1 MPPNKTSTSDYEC
14 KAFFYSQNLVPI
26 LYFLMFPVSL
36 LLNGVAAWVSLYLK
50 STSTF
55 MVYLKNIIAADIIM
69 TLIMPIDATSKIM
82 VHSKLVLV
90 LSCYISPIFYSTQ
103 YTCITLL
110 GLISLD
116 RFSKIMMPGRL
127 SLVQNLTFSKVLSC
141 LVWVTLFC
149 FTALPNIILSNK
161 PIVKLTEISTCMNLK
176 DTNGLEFHGNIIIYL
191 NVYFWLM
198 SLVITICYICI
209 TKKVIQSYLN
219 SGSKNDQGKQKI
231 KLRVFL
237 VVIVFFLSFGPYH
250 LIRIPYTFLQVN
262 VSDESTCTYVI
273 SRFVKEFSLWFATTN
288 ICMNPLLYIFLCREF
303 KDKLVSG
310 IEKLLVSYG
319 LDPECASGQCQLISV

>member
-1 MPPNKTSTSDYEC
+1 M
-14 KAFFYSQNLVPI
+14 VPI

-36 LLNGVAAWVSLYLK
+36 LLNGMAAWVSLYLK

-69 TLIMPIDATSKIM
+69 ALIMPIDAASEMTE
-82 VHSKLVLV
+82 HSKLVLV
-90 LSCYISPIFYSTQ
+90 LSCYISPVFYSTQ

-116 RFSKIMMPGRL
+116 RFCKIVMPGKL
-127 SLVQNLTFSKVLSC
+127 WLAQNLTFSKVLSC
-141 LVWVTLFC
+141 LVWVFLFC

-161 PIVKLTEISTCMNLK
+161 PIVKLTEISSCMDLK
-176 DTNGLEFHGNIIIYL
+176 DEHGLQFHVTITFYL
-191 NVYFWLM
+191 NVFFWLM
-198 SLVITICYICI
+198 SLVITVCYMCI
-209 TKKVIQSYLN
+209 TNKVIQSYRN

-250 LIRIPYTFLQVN
+250 IIRIPYTFLQVN
-262 VSDESTCTYVI
+262 SSQESSCAYFT
-273 SRFVKEFSLWFATTN
+273 SRFIKEFSLWFATTN
-288 ICMNPLLYIFLCREF
+288 ICMNPLLYIFLCHEF
-303 KDKLVSG
+303 KDKLMSMM
-310 IEKLLVSYG
+310 EKLFVSLG
-319 LDPECASGQCQLISV
+319 LAPQWASGQCQLV

>member
-1 MPPNKTSTSDYEC
+1 M
-14 KAFFYSQNLVPI
+14 VPI
-26 LYFLMFPVSL
+26 LYFLMIPLSL

-55 MVYLKNIIAADIIM
+55 IVYLKNIIAADIIM
-69 TLIMPIDATSKIM
+69 TLIMPIDAASEM
-82 VHSKLVLV
+82 VEHSMLVLL
-90 LSCYISPIFYSTQ
+90 LSCYVSPVFYSTQ

-116 RFSKIMMPGRL
+116 RFCKIVLPGRL
-127 SLVQNLTFSKVLSC
+127 SLTQNLAFSKVLSC
-141 LVWVTLFC
+141 LVWVIFFF

-161 PIVKLTEISTCMNLK
+161 PIVTLTEVSSCMNLK
-176 DTNGLEFHGNIIIYL
+176 GPQGLEFHENLIIYL
-191 NVYFWLM
+191 NTYFWLL

-209 TKKVIQSYLN
+209 AKKVIQSFRN

-250 LIRIPYTFLQVN
+250 LIRIPYTFLQVSIIKKN
-262 VSDESTCTYVI
+262 YCVYII
-273 SRFVKEFSLWFATTN
+273 SRFFKEFSLWFATTN

-303 KDKLVSG
+303 KDKLMSMM
-310 IEKLLVSYG
+310 EKLFVSWG
-319 LDPECASGQCQLISV
+319 LTPQCASGQCRLVSV

>member
-1 MPPNKTSTSDYEC
+1 M
-14 KAFFYSQNLVPI
+14 VPI

-36 LLNGVAAWVSLYLK
+36 LLNGVAAWVSFYLK

-69 TLIMPIDATSKIM
+69 TLIIPIDAASEITD
-82 VHSKLVLV
+82 HSKLVLV
-90 LSCYISPIFYSTQ
+90 LSCYVSPIFYSTQ

-116 RFSKIMMPGRL
+116 RFCKIVMPSRL
-127 SLVQNLTFSKVLSC
+127 SLAQNLIFSKVLAC
-141 LVWVTLFC
+141 LVWVTLF
-149 FTALPNIILSNK
+149 FLTALPNIILTNK
-161 PIVKLTEISTCMNLK
+161 PILNLTEISTCMSLK
-176 DTNGLEFHGNIIIYL
+176 NEHGLQFHGNIIIYL
-191 NVYFWLM
+191 NVYFWLI
-198 SLVITICYICI
+198 SLVITVCYICI
-209 TKKVIQSYLN
+209 TNKVIQSYRN

-250 LIRIPYTFLQVN
+250 MIRIPYTFLQVKISN
-262 VSDESTCTYVI
+262 ESYCTYII
-273 SRFVKEFSLWFATTN
+273 SRFIKEFSLWFATTN

-303 KDKLVSG
+303 KEKLMSMM
-310 IEKLLVSYG
+310 EKLLVSWQ
-319 LDPECASGQCQLISV
+319 LAPQCTSGHCQLVSL

>member
-1 MPPNKTSTSDYEC
+1 M
-14 KAFFYSQNLVPI
+14 VPI

-55 MVYLKNIIAADIIM
+55 IVYLKNVIAADIIM
-69 TLIMPIDATSKIM
+69 TLIMPIDAASEMTG
-82 VHSKLVLV
+82 HSKLVLL
-90 LSCYISPIFYSTQ
+90 LSCYVSPVFYSTQ

-116 RFSKIMMPGRL
+116 RFCKIMLPGRL
-127 SLVQNLTFSKVLSC
+127 LLAQNLTFSKVLSC
-141 LVWVTLFC
+141 LVWVTLFA

-161 PIVKLTEISTCMNLK
+161 PIATMAEISTCMNLK
-176 DTNGLEFHGNIIIYL
+176 EAHGLEYHENVIIYL
-191 NVYFWLM
+191 NAYFWLM

-209 TKKVIQSYLN
+209 TKKVIHSFRN
-219 SGSKNDQGKQKI
+219 SGSTNDQGMQKI

-250 LIRIPYTFLQVN
+250 LMRIPYTFLQVN
-262 VSDESTCTYVI
+262 LSKEDYCVYVI

-303 KDKLVSG
+303 KDKLMSMM
-310 IEKLLVSYG
+310 EKLFVSWG
-319 LDPECASGQCQLISV
+319 LAPQFASGQCPLVSA

>member
-1 MPPNKTSTSDYEC
+1 M
-14 KAFFYSQNLVPI
+14 VPI

-69 TLIMPIDATSKIM
+69 TLIMPIDAASEM
-82 VHSKLVLV
+82 MEHSKSVLV
-90 LSCYISPIFYSTQ
+90 LSCYVTPIFYSTQ

-116 RFSKIMMPGRL
+116 RFCKIMMPGRL
-127 SLVQNLTFSKVLSC
+127 SLLQNLTFSKVLSC
-141 LVWVTLFC
+141 TAWVTLFG

-161 PIVKLTEISTCMNLK
+161 PIVKLTEVSTCMNLK
-176 DTNGLEFHGNIIIYL
+176 DEHGLEFHENITIYL

-198 SLVITICYICI
+198 SMVITVCYICI
-209 TKKVIQSYLN
+209 TNKVIQSYRN
-219 SGSKNDQGKQKI
+219 SGSKNNQGKQKI

-262 VSDESTCTYVI
+262 ISDESNCTYIV
-273 SRFVKEFSLWFATTN
+273 SRFMKEISLWFATTN

-303 KDKLVSG
+303 KDKLMSMM
-310 IEKLLVSYG
+310 EKLVVSVG
-319 LDPECASGQCQLISV
+319 LAPECAPGQCRLVSV

>member
-1 MPPNKTSTSDYEC
+1 M
-14 KAFFYSQNLVPI
+14 VPI

-55 MVYLKNIIAADIIM
+55 MVYLKNVIAADIIM
-69 TLIMPIDATSKIM
+69 TLIMPIDATSEM
-82 VHSKLVLV
+82 TAHDKLVLV

-116 RFSKIMMPGRL
+116 RFCKIVMPGKL
-127 SLVQNLTFSKVLSC
+127 WLAQSLTFSKVLSC
-141 LVWVTLFC
+141 LVWALLFC

-161 PIVKLTEISTCMNLK
+161 PIVKLTEISSCMDLK
-176 DTNGLEFHGNIIIYL
+176 DEYGLKFHVNITFYL

-198 SLVITICYICI
+198 SLVIAICYICI
-209 TKKVIQSYLN
+209 TNKVIQSYRN

-237 VVIVFFLSFGPYH
+237 IVIIFFLSFGPYH
-250 LIRIPYTFLQVN
+250 LIRIPYTFLQV
-262 VSDESTCTYVI
+262 SYSQESSCAYIT
-273 SRFVKEFSLWFATTN
+273 SRFIKEFSLWFATTN

-303 KDKLVSG
+303 KDKLMSMMEMLFVS
-310 IEKLLVSYG
+310 LG
-319 LDPECASGQCQLISV
+319 LTPQRASGQCQLVSV

>member
-1 MPPNKTSTSDYEC
+1 M
-14 KAFFYSQNLVPI
+14 VPI
-26 LYFLMFPVSL
+26 LYFLMIPLSL

-55 MVYLKNIIAADIIM
+55 IVYLKNIIAADIIM
-69 TLIMPIDATSKIM
+69 TLTMPIDAASEMIE
-82 VHSKLVLV
+82 HSNLVLL
-90 LSCYISPIFYSTQ
+90 LSCYVSPVFYSTQ

-116 RFSKIMMPGRL
+116 RFCKIVLPGRL
-127 SLVQNLTFSKVLSC
+127 SLAHNLAFSKVLSC
-141 LVWVTLFC
+141 LVWVKFLF

-161 PIVKLTEISTCMNLK
+161 PVVTLTEVSSCMNLK
-176 DTNGLEFHGNIIIYL
+176 GPQGLEFHENLIIYL
-191 NVYFWLM
+191 NAYFWLL

-209 TKKVIQSYLN
+209 AKKVIQSFRN

-250 LIRIPYTFLQVN
+250 LIRIPYTFLQVSYSKKN
-262 VSDESTCTYVI
+262 YCVYII
-273 SRFVKEFSLWFATTN
+273 SRFFKEFSLWFATTN

-303 KDKLVSG
+303 KDKLMSMM
-310 IEKLLVSYG
+310 EKLFVSWG
-319 LDPECASGQCQLISV
+319 LTPQCASGQCRLVSV

>member
-1 MPPNKTSTSDYEC
+1 M
-14 KAFFYSQNLVPI
+14 VPI

-55 MVYLKNIIAADIIM
+55 MVYLKNIIAADLIM
-69 TLIMPIDATSKIM
+69 TLIIPIDGASELIS
-82 VHSKLVLV
+82 HSKLVLV
-90 LSCYISPIFYSTQ
+90 LSCYVSPIFYSAQ

-110 GLISLD
+110 ALISLD
-116 RFSKIMMPGRL
+116 RFCKIVMPGRL
-127 SLVQNLTFSKVLSC
+127 SLAQNLTFSKVLSC
-141 LVWVTLFC
+141 SVWAMLF
-149 FTALPNIILSNK
+149 FSTALPNIILSNK
-161 PIVKLTEISTCMNLK
+161 PIVKLSEVSSCMDLK
-176 DTNGLEFHGNIIIYL
+176 YTNGLQLHENIIIYL

-198 SLVITICYICI
+198 SLLIAVCYICI
-209 TKKVIQSYLN
+209 TNKVIQSYRN
-219 SGSKNDQGKQKI
+219 SGSKNNQGKQKI

-250 LIRIPYTFLQVN
+250 LIRIPYTFMQVQSSE
-262 VSDESTCTYVI
+262 VTSYCSYTI

-303 KDKLVSG
+303 KDKLMSMM
-310 IEKLLVSYG
+310 EKLFASWG
-319 LDPECASGQCQLISV
+319 LAPECASGQCQLVSV

>member
-1 MPPNKTSTSDYEC
+1 
-14 KAFFYSQNLVPI
+14 
-26 LYFLMFPVSL
+26 MFPVSL

-69 TLIMPIDATSKIM
+69 TLIMPIDAASEM
-82 VHSKLVLV
+82 VEHSKLVLV
-90 LSCYISPIFYSTQ
+90 LSCYVSPIFYSTQ

-116 RFSKIMMPGRL
+116 RFSKIVMPGRL

-141 LVWVTLFC
+141 SVWVTLFC

-161 PIVKLTEISTCMNLK
+161 PIVELTEISTCMNLK
-176 DTNGLEFHGNIIIYL
+176 NEHGLKFHAKITIYL

-198 SLVITICYICI
+198 SLVITACYICI
-209 TKKVIQSYLN
+209 TNKVIQSYRN

-231 KLRVFL
+231 TLRVFL

-262 VSDESTCTYVI
+262 LSEESNCTYI
-273 SRFVKEFSLWFATTN
+273 ITRFMKEFSLWFATTN

-303 KDKLVSG
+303 KDKLMSMM
-310 IEKLLVSYG
+310 EKLFASWG
-319 LDPECASGQCQLISV
+319 PGPQCPSGQCRLVSV